1 MAGTGALTSRSAN
14 KRVIFVRLGGAS
26 AAFHTACFRCCECA
40 TLLQKPNAGVAVE
53 WVDECGRP
61 ACAPCSKRMHQPQLT
76 CRDCGERCDEPGQTY
91 MKASDGGAPW
101 CTACYAARDAAR
113 AKIASAA
120 GAGATACGKICTGCG
135 ERCDVAGGDEWLE
148 CLGKFYHD
156 ACFACAGCRGAL
168 DPSAFYPVGNAPHCA
183 PCAKAAKKRAK
194 SASGG
199 GGAGSSAAA
208 PPASPTGAPA
218 VAPKAKKKAK
228 KAKKLKKSKAAAA
241 AAAEAAAPPKPS
253 KPSKPEKKKTKKKKK
268 KKEHL
273 STASYCEQGYERCG
287 ACGMPFESGE
297 EYTVVGEGETR
308 AALHGRC
315 FVCKGCAR
323 AFETMGDGKIFVD
336 GDDRFCSVCIR
347 KEGRSHVGRMGAGGT
362 GRY

>member
-1 MAGTGALTSRSAN
+1 MNRIRYSGDRIKGTRSL
-14 KRVIFVRLGGAS
+14 RS
-26 AAFHTACFRCCECA
+26 M
-40 TLLQKPNAGVAVE
+40 TLLQL
-53 WVDECGRP
+53 P
-61 ACAPCSKRMHQPQLT
+61 ANM
-76 CRDCGERCDEPGQTY
+76 E
-91 MKASDGGAPW
+91 
-101 CTACYAARDAAR
+101 
-113 AKIASAA
+113 
-120 GAGATACGKICTGCG
+120 
-135 ERCDVAGGDEWLE
+135 V
-148 CLGKFYHD
+148 
-156 ACFACAGCRGAL
+156 
-168 DPSAFYPVGNAPHCA
+168 
-183 PCAKAAKKRAK
+183 
-194 SASGG
+194 
-199 GGAGSSAAA
+199 
-208 PPASPTGAPA
+208 
-218 VAPKAKKKAK
+218 
-228 KAKKLKKSKAAAA
+228 
-241 AAAEAAAPPKPS
+241 APPKPS